1 MSLRNGN
8 PRAAIALAAIGAI
21 LVLAPAALG
30 NSVDVE
36 SESASRALGEPA
48 FQMTPPQMA
57 PPIGAPAMNNAQSP
71 SPTWLILDGAA
82 SIPAGVASAPRT
94 VTKELV
100 PKSGDEFQF
109 DFFPAVFRLGDF
121 SGREEGKPA
130 LTPIVGDDIL
140 LELKDVPG
148 ELGEKLAADAKRL
161 IGPNTADVSRVKVW
175 AKVTKVEQRNG
186 RTIVEMQ
193 VTFTRVSYVP
203 GSSKRVGALLQDVEY
218 VNKNVRNYVKM
229 DERSFSL
236 VAKPK

>member
-1 MSLRNGN
+1 M
-8 PRAAIALAAIGAI
+8 
-21 LVLAPAALG
+21 
-30 NSVDVE
+30 
-36 SESASRALGEPA
+36 
-48 FQMTPPQMA
+48 
-57 PPIGAPAMNNAQSP
+57 
-71 SPTWLILDGAA
+71 
-82 SIPAGVASAPRT
+82 
-94 VTKELV
+94 
-100 PKSGDEFQF
+100 
-109 DFFPAVFRLGDF
+109 
-121 SGREEGKPA
+121 
-130 LTPIVGDDIL
+130 
-140 LELKDVPG
+140 PG